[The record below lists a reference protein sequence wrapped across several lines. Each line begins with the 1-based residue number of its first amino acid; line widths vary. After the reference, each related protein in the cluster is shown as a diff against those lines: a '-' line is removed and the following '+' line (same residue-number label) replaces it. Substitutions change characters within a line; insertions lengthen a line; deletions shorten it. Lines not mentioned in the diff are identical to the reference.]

1 MPYRYLDDI
10 ATADAAFEA
19 VGTTVEEMFMSAA
32 DATLGVMIENPG
44 PIACSEEISF
54 QVVERSLELLLF
66 EFLQELIY
74 RKDALGML
82 PRVSSVQIEKGH
94 STLILNAQACSI
106 PLDQVRDRLLTDVK
120 AVTFYK
126 FAVDHLDG
134 QWRATV
140 VLDV

>member
-19 VGTTVEEMFMSAA
+19 IGNTVEEMFLSAA
-32 DATLGVMIENPG
+32 KATLGVMIENPES
-44 PIACSEEISF
+44 IACSEEISF
-54 QVVERSLELLLF
+54 QVVEKSMELLLF

-74 RKDALGML
+74 RKDALGIL
-82 PRVSSVQIEKGH
+82 PRVSRIQITTQH
-94 STLILNAQACSI
+94 QDLILVAQACSI
-106 PLDQVRDRLLTDVK
+106 PIDQVRDRLLTDVK

-126 FAVDHLDG
+126 FAVEHLYG

>member
-1 MPYRYLDDI
+1 MPFRYLADL

-19 VGTTVEEMFMSAA
+19 FGTTVEEMFMAA
-32 DATLGVMIENPG
+32 AEATLGVMIENPRS
-44 PIACSEEISF
+44 IACLEEISF
-54 QVVERSLELLLF
+54 QVEEKSLELLLF

-74 RKDALGML
+74 SKDARGIL
-82 PRVSSVQIEKGH
+82 PRVKNIRIESGP
-94 STLILNAQACSI
+94 STLMLNAQACSI
-106 PLDQVRDRLLTDVK
+106 PLDQVRHRLLTDVK

-126 FAVDHLDG
+126 FAVEHLDG